1 MDATIT
7 FREARR
13 DDVGA
18 VVALLADDALG
29 ATREIGG
36 AEPAAVYVA
45 AFDAIDADMNN
56 TLLVGERGGEVIAC
70 VQVTLSA
77 SLTRSGAT
85 RATLEGVRVRGD
97 LRGSGAGE
105 ALVREAIAL
114 ARERG
119 ASIVQLTSDKRRPD
133 AIRFYERLGF
143 EASHEGLKLSLT

>member
-1 MDATIT
+1 MDETLT
-7 FREARR
+7 FRDARR
-13 DDVGA
+13 EDLA
-18 VVALLADDALG
+18 AIVALLADDPLG

-36 AEPAAVYVA
+36 GVVAAAYVE
-45 AFDAIDADMNN
+45 AFDAIDGDVNN
-56 TLLVGERGGEVIAC
+56 SVLVGERGGEVVAC
-70 VQVTLSA
+70 VQVTLTA

-97 LRGSGAGE
+97 ARGAGAGE

-119 ASIVQLTSDKRRPD
+119 ATLVQLTSDKRRPD

-143 EASHEGLKLSLT
+143 EASHEGLKLTLT